1 VPAHRQCRD
10 YTVPRL
16 LMRCRSP
23 LLLRRYPISTALAL
37 LAALACACGALA
49 ASAGAQVNW
58 VVKGHGFGHGVGMS
72 AYGAYGYALH
82 GKDYQFIL
90 GHYYT
95 GTSLGKLSGPHV
107 VRVLL
112 DSTSGDVTFSEATS
126 ACKTRLEPTRTY
138 EAHRLGNSVV
148 LRTSGGKPLAR
159 CGATLRAA
167 GKGVIDIGGLGRYR
181 GALETVVNESGELNV
196 VNALAVDQYVKGVIP
211 NESPPSWPMAELEAQ
226 AVASRSFALTGGV
239 EGDGY
244 DLYSDTRSQ
253 VYKGLESEYT
263 TSDEA
268 EEATA
273 GQVLMYEGQ
282 VAETLFSACS
292 GGKTESM
299 ENVFGTAI
307 PYLVGVPDPYDGL
320 CPLHEWTLKFSG
332 PEISE
337 KLAGLVDGRLAKV
350 VITKTGYSPRIIEAK
365 LYGTGG
371 VTSVDGEQLEVA
383 LGGYSTWMTFE
394 KVVAGKAAAK

>member
-1 VPAHRQCRD
+1 MP
-10 YTVPRL
+10 PR
-16 LMRCRSP
+16 MTS
-23 LLLRRYPISTALAL
+23 LRRHTIPFALAL

-49 ASAGAQVNW
+49 ASARAQVNW
-58 VVKGHGFGHGVGMS
+58 VVHGHGFGHGVGMS

-82 GKDYQFIL
+82 GKGYKFIL

-95 GTSLGKLSGPHV
+95 GTSLGTISGPHV

-112 DSTSGDVTFSEATS
+112 TTSSGDVNFSEATS
-126 ACKTRLEPTRTY
+126 ACRTKLEPGRTY
-138 EAHRLGNSVV
+138 QAHRLGDTVV
-148 LRTSGGKPLAR
+148 LRSSAGKPLAR

-167 GKGVIDIGGLGRYR
+167 GHGVINIAGVGRYR
-181 GALETVVNESGELNV
+181 GALETVVNEGGELNV
-196 VNALAVDQYVKGVIP
+196 VNALSVDNYVKGVIP
-211 NESPPSWPMAELEAQ
+211 NESPPSWPMAELKAQ
-226 AVASRSFALTGGV
+226 AVASRSFALTASVG
-239 EGDGY
+239 GDGF

-263 TSDEA
+263 TTDEA
-268 EEATA
+268 AEATK

-292 GGKTESM
+292 GGKTESVA
-299 ENVFGTAI
+299 NVFGSSI
-307 PYLVGVPDPYDGL
+307 PYLVGVPDPYDDL
-320 CPLHEWTLKFSG
+320 CPLHDWTLKFSG

-337 KLAGLVDGRLAKV
+337 KLSGLLDGRLKKV

-371 VTSVDGEQLEVA
+371 VTTATGEQLQIA
-383 LGGYSTWMTFE
+383 LGGYSTWMTFQ
-394 KVVAGKAAAK
+394 KITG

>member
-1 VPAHRQCRD
+1 MP
-10 YTVPRL
+10 
-16 LMRCRSP
+16 S
-23 LLLRRYPISTALAL
+23 LRRHSFPFALAL
-37 LAALACACGALA
+37 LAALVCALGATA
-49 ASAGAQVNW
+49 AGARAQVSW
-58 VVKGHGFGHGVGMS
+58 VVHGHGFGHGVGLS

-82 GKDYQFIL
+82 GKGYKFIL
-90 GHYYT
+90 GHYYP
-95 GTSLGKLSGPHV
+95 GTSLGQLSGPNT

-112 DSTSGDVTFSEATS
+112 GTTSGDVSFTEATS
-126 ACKTRLEPTRTY
+126 ACRTQLDPTRTY
-138 EAHRLGNSVV
+138 EAHRLGNAVV
-148 LRTSGGKPLAR
+148 LRSSAGKPLAK

-167 GKGVIDIGGLGRYR
+167 GAGVIDIVGMGRYR
-181 GALETVVNESGELNV
+181 GALETVVNEGGELNV

-211 NESPPSWPMAELEAQ
+211 NESPPSWPLAELKAQ
-226 AVASRSFALTGGV
+226 AVISRSFALTGGV
-239 EGDGY
+239 DGDGF

-273 GQVLMYEGQ
+273 GQVLMYEGK

-292 GGKTESM
+292 GGKTESI

-307 PYLVGVPDPYDGL
+307 PYLVGVPDPYDEL
-320 CPLHEWTLKFSG
+320 CPLHEWTLKLSG

-337 KLAGLVDGRLAKV
+337 KLSGLLDGKLKKV

-371 VTSVDGEQLEVA
+371 VTSVTGEQLEVA

-394 KVVAGKAAAK
+394 KVTGE

>member
-1 VPAHRQCRD
+1 MLSRSLPTHAR
-10 YTVPRL
+10 RL
-16 LMRCRSP
+16 RIS
-23 LLLRRYPISTALAL
+23 LL
-37 LAALACACGALA
+37 ALA
-49 ASAGAQVNW
+49 AALVCALGATAASAKAQVNW
-58 VVKGHGFGHGVGMS
+58 VVHGHGFGHGVGMS

-82 GKDYQFIL
+82 GKGYKFIL
-90 GHYYT
+90 GHYYV
-95 GTSLGKLSGPHV
+95 GTSLGQISGPNV

-112 DSTSGDVTFSEATS
+112 GATSGDVTFSEATS
-126 ACKTRLEPTRTY
+126 ACRTQLDPTRTY
-138 EAHRLGNSVV
+138 EAHRLGNTVV
-148 LRTSGGKPLAR
+148 LRSSGGKPLAR

-167 GKGVIDIGGLGRYR
+167 GAGVINIAGVGRYR
-181 GALETVVNESGELNV
+181 GALETVVNESGELNI
-196 VNALAVDQYVKGVIP
+196 VNALSVDNYVKGVIP
-211 NESPPSWPMAELEAQ
+211 NESPPSWPMAELKAQ
-226 AVASRSFALTGGV
+226 AVASRSFALTAGV

-268 EEATA
+268 EEQTA
-273 GQVLMYEGQ
+273 GQVLMYEGEI
-282 VAETLFSACS
+282 AETLFSACS
-292 GGKTESM
+292 GGKTESIQ
-299 ENVFGTAI
+299 NVFGTAI
-307 PYLVGVPDPYDGL
+307 PYLVGVPDPYDSL

-337 KLAGLVDGRLAKV
+337 KLSGLLEGRLMKV

-371 VTSVDGEQLEVA
+371 VTTATGEQLEVA

-394 KVVAGKAAAK
+394 KISG

>member
-1 VPAHRQCRD
+1 MP
-10 YTVPRL
+10 
-16 LMRCRSP
+16 RCRLIP
-23 LLLRRYPISTALAL
+23 TLLAL
-37 LAALACACGALA
+37 VAALACALG
-49 ASAGAQVNW
+49 ASAANARAQVSW
-58 VVKGHGFGHGVGMS
+58 VVHGHGFGHGVGMS

-82 GKDYQFIL
+82 GKGYKWIL
-90 GHYYT
+90 GHYYR
-95 GTSLGKLSGPHV
+95 GTSLGTISGPNV

-112 DSTSGDVTFSEATS
+112 GTSASDVSFSEATS
-126 ACKTRLEPTRTY
+126 ACRTQLEPTRTY
-138 EAHRLGNSVV
+138 EAHRLGNAVV
-148 LRTSGGKPLAR
+148 LRSAAGKPLAR

-167 GKGVIDIGGLGRYR
+167 GSNGVIDIAGMGRYR

-196 VNALAVDQYVKGVIP
+196 VNALSVDNYVKGVIP
-211 NESPPSWPMAELEAQ
+211 NESPPSWPMAELKAQ
-226 AVASRSFALTGGV
+226 AVASRSFALTAGV
-239 EGDGY
+239 GGDGF

-273 GQVLMYEGQ
+273 GQVLMYEGNI
-282 VAETLFSACS
+282 AETLFSACS

-299 ENVFGTAI
+299 QNVFGTPV
-307 PYLVGVPDPYDGL
+307 PYLVGVPDPYDSL
-320 CPLHEWTLKFSG
+320 CPLHEWTLNFSG
-332 PEISE
+332 PEMTQ
-337 KLAGLVDGRLAKV
+337 KLSGLLDGALKKV

-371 VTSVDGEQLEVA
+371 VTSVTGEQLEVA

-394 KVVAGKAAAK
+394 KVVK

>member
-1 VPAHRQCRD
+1 
-10 YTVPRL
+10 
-16 LMRCRSP
+16 MS
-23 LLLRRYPISTALAL
+23 LLRRHPLTLTLAL

-49 ASAGAQVNW
+49 ANARAQVNW
-58 VVKGHGFGHGVGMS
+58 VVHGHGFGHGVGMS

-82 GKDYQFIL
+82 GKGYKFIL

-95 GTSLGKLSGPHV
+95 GTSLGTISGPNV

-112 DSTSGDVTFSEATS
+112 STSSRDVDFSEATS
-126 ACKTRLEPTRTY
+126 ACRTKLEPTRTY
-138 EAHRLGNSVV
+138 EAHRVGNTVV
-148 LRTSGGKPLAR
+148 LRTSAGKPLAR

-167 GKGVIDIGGLGRYR
+167 GAGVINIAGLGRYR

-211 NESPPSWPMAELEAQ
+211 NESPPSWPLAELKAQ
-226 AVASRSFALTGGV
+226 AVASRSFALTAGV
-239 EGDGY
+239 GGDGY
-244 DLYSDTRSQ
+244 DLYADTRSQ

-263 TSDEA
+263 TSDQA
-268 EEATA
+268 EEETA

-282 VAETLFSACS
+282 IAETLFSACS

-299 ENVFGTAI
+299 QNVFGTAV
-307 PYLVGVPDPYDGL
+307 PYLVGVPDPYDSL
-320 CPLHEWTLKFSG
+320 CPLHEWTLNFSG
-332 PEISE
+332 PELSA
-337 KLAGLVDGRLAKV
+337 KLSSLLDGRLAKV

-371 VTSVDGEQLEVA
+371 VTTVTGQQLEEA
-383 LGGYSTWMTFE
+383 LGAYSDWMTFE
-394 KVVAGKAAAK
+394 KVVES